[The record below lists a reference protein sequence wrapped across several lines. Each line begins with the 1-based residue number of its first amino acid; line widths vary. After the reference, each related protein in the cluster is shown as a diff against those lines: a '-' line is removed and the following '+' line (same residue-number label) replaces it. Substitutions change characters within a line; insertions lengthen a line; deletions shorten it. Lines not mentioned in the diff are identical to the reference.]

1 MEILRSLGGLR
12 MPNFHEIT
20 NESNPQS
27 IISKYINAYS
37 EMTGRNVIVY
47 YSGWLNHTQPKSG
60 SSIND
65 LDKNGFMS
73 VIQGLDK
80 SKGLDLFLHTPGG
93 DVGATESLIDY
104 LHDSFGGDI
113 RAIIPQ
119 IAMSGGTMIACSCKE
134 IVMGK
139 QSSLGPIDPQFSGI
153 PAEAIIKEF
162 ERAKEEVSKHPE
174 TTPIWQTMLSKY
186 PPAFV
191 IICEN
196 ARKLS
201 DEILE
206 KSLTYS
212 MFDESEKD
220 SIEKIKEV
228 LGSHENTK
236 SHGRHLSAKECSN
249 IGLKIKNMED
259 NNEFQDLILSVH
271 HACMDFF
278 NKNEGA
284 IKLLANN
291 QKKFFMQ

>member
-1 MEILRSLGGLR
+1 M
-12 MPNFHEIT
+12 
-20 NESNPQS
+20 
-27 IISKYINAYS
+27 
-37 EMTGRNVIVY
+37 
-47 YSGWLNHTQPKSG
+47 
-60 SSIND
+60 
-65 LDKNGFMS
+65 DKNGFMS
-73 VIQGLDK
+73 VIHGLDK

-104 LHDSFGGDI
+104 LYDSFEGDI

-119 IAMSGGTMIACSCKE
+119 MAMSGGTMIACSCKE

-162 ERAKEEVSKHPE
+162 ERAKEEVASNPSSI
-174 TTPIWQTMLSKY
+174 PIWQTMLSKY
-186 PPAFV
+186 PPSFV

-206 KSLTYS
+206 KSLTYA

-220 SIEKIKEV
+220 VINNIKEV

-236 SHGRHLSAKECSN
+236 SHGRHLSAKECAN
-249 IGLKIKNMED
+249 IGLKIKYMEED
-259 NNEFQDLILSVH
+259 NKFQDLILSIH

-278 NKNEGA
+278 NKNEDA

>member
-1 MEILRSLGGLR
+1 
-12 MPNFHEIT
+12 MPNLYDIS

-27 IISKYINAYS
+27 VISKYIEKYS
-37 EMTGRNVIVY
+37 DKVKRNVIVY
-47 YSGWLNHTQPKSG
+47 YSGWLNHTNPSASAG
-60 SSIND
+60 IND

-73 VIQGLDK
+73 VIHGLDK

-93 DVGATESLIDY
+93 DVNATESLIDY
-104 LHDSFGGDI
+104 LHDSFDGDI

-119 IAMSGGTMIACSCKE
+119 LAMSGGTMIACSCKE
-134 IVMGK
+134 IIMGK
-139 QSSLGPIDPQFSGI
+139 QSSLGPIDPQFGNI

-162 ERAKEEVSKHPE
+162 NMAVEEVSKNPK
-174 TTPIWQTMLSKY
+174 TAPIWQSLLSKY
-186 PPAFV
+186 PAAFI

-212 MFDESEKD
+212 MFDKTD
-220 SIEKIKEV
+220 TEKIDKIKNV

-236 SHGRHLSAKECSN
+236 SHGRHLSPKECSK

-259 NNEFQDLILSVH
+259 DNENQDLILSVH

-278 NKNEGA
+278 NKNENS
-284 IKLLANN
+284 IKLIANN
-291 QKKFFMQ
+291 DKKFFMQ

>member
-1 MEILRSLGGLR
+1 MSDFFEIS
-12 MPNFHEIT
+12 

-27 IISKYINAYS
+27 VISKHIQKYQRY
-37 EMTGRNVIVY
+37 TKRNVIVY
-47 YSGWLNHTQPKSG
+47 YSGWLNHTTPPKG
-60 SSIND
+60 YDIND

-73 VIQGLDK
+73 VIRGLNK

-104 LHDSFGGDI
+104 LYDSFEGDI
-113 RAIIPQ
+113 RAIVPQ

-139 QSSLGPIDPQFSGI
+139 QSSLGPIDPQFGGI

-162 ERAKEEVSKHPE
+162 ERAKEEVSNDPK
-174 TTPIWQTMLSKY
+174 TIPIWQTMLSKY
-186 PPAFV
+186 PPSFV

-220 SIEKIKEV
+220 TINNIKEV

-236 SHGRHLSAKECSN
+236 SHGRHLSAKECAN
-249 IGLKIKNMED
+249 IGLKITNMED
-259 NNEFQDLILSVH
+259 DDKFQDLILSIH
-271 HACMDFF
+271 HACMVFF
-278 NKNEGA
+278 NKNENA
-284 IKLLANN
+284 IKLIAN